1 MVVYFYCM
9 SSVQSTT
16 VSDMQSI
23 ATNEI
28 ILPLLYKYR
37 ISCSYRWLGNIKM
50 DLKKYDGTAWTGLL
64 WLRIE
69 ASG

>member
-1 MVVYFYCM
+1 
-9 SSVQSTT
+9 
-16 VSDMQSI
+16 MQSI